1 MSELFP
7 DLLRAAVSTT
17 ANVLLMGTLL
27 QPKYSKKITVLAL
40 LGILAAD
47 LGTAIYC
54 YLSGN
59 LTLLSKLD
67 IVLFAVLC
75 FAVRPLF
82 KDTFMQ
88 WLFSYITVQNISDIV
103 IILSFDGSRYLPYP
117 AYANS
122 LLRAILFSIFLL
134 VLSRY
139 VRPLYRQAVE
149 HWTAYFA
156 VALGLY
162 ITFNYYVLSADDIVV
177 MLTEQAIPLLLV
189 IFIGLAAYGSIF
201 LSLKN
206 LQREFRVKEENRR
219 MQAEREYLQLA
230 AGDMSGR
237 LMLME
242 ELSAQNSRAAHD
254 RRHFNN
260 VLLELLEQGKA
271 AEGVA
276 LLQGQNQATHEI
288 SRVYCENPAVNA
300 AVCHYAVLAEQAG
313 ISTEIEL
320 DIPGTLTVDSL
331 ELAMVVSNLM
341 ENAIAACRELPGNQ
355 APRLR
360 FTCRSVGRL
369 LLEIENSCTE
379 DTALDENGYPIARE
393 EGHGIGSKSVL
404 AFAKKYDGEL
414 LYKIENGV
422 FRVRLL
428 VCEHRDSRLSRAN
441 FN

>member
-27 QPKYSKKITVLAL
+27 QPRYSKKITVPAL

-67 IVLFAVLC
+67 IILFAVLC

-88 WLFSYITVQNISDIV
+88 WLFSYITLQNISDIV
-103 IILSFDGSRYLPYP
+103 IILSFDLSRHLPYP

-122 LLRAILFSIFLL
+122 LLRAILFGAFLL
-134 VLSRY
+134 VLWRY

-162 ITFNYYVLSADDIVV
+162 ITFNYYVLSADDIVA
-177 MLTEQAIPLLLV
+177 MLTEQAVPLLLV
-189 IFIGLAAYGSIF
+189 IFIGLAAYASII

-206 LQREFRVKEENRR
+206 LQREFRVKEENRT
-219 MQAEREYLQLA
+219 MQAEREYLQLS
-230 AGDMSGR
+230 AGNMSQR
-237 LMLME
+237 LTLME
-242 ELSAQNSRAAHD
+242 EVAVQNSRAAHD

-260 VLLELLEQGKA
+260 VLLELLEQGKTGEA
-271 AEGVA
+271 SA
-276 LLQGQNQATHEI
+276 LLERQNQTTHEI
-288 SRVYCENPAVNA
+288 SRVYCENPTVNA
-300 AVCHYAVLAEQAG
+300 AVCHYAGLAEQAG
-313 ISTEIEL
+313 IGAEIEL

-341 ENAIAACRELPGNQ
+341 ENAIAACSGLPGNPP
-355 APRLR
+355 PRLR
-360 FTCRSVGRL
+360 FTCRSMGRL
-369 LLEIENSCTE
+369 LLEMENPCSE
-379 DTALDENGYPIARE
+379 DTVLDENGYPVTRE
-393 EGHGIGSKSVL
+393 EGHGIGSKSVI

-422 FRVRLL
+422 FRVRIL
-428 VCEHRDSRLSRAN
+428 V
-441 FN
+441 